1 MKKATSQQ
9 LTKMKSLLQNTEGKQ
24 TYELRGIFSHYLQ
37 ILTDIDQFSQF
48 KSDFSMKLIKFDF
61 QSDKA
66 YITNEI
72 KELMKSSIEYYSENL

>member
-1 MKKATSQQ
+1 MKKATTQQ
-9 LTKMKSLLQNTEGKQ
+9 LAKMKSLLQDTVGKQ
-24 TYELRGIFSHYLQ
+24 TYELRGIFTHYLQ
-37 ILTDIDQFSQF
+37 ILTDINQFSQF

-61 QSDKA
+61 QSDKT

>member
-9 LTKMKSLLQNTEGKQ
+9 IAKMKSLLQETIGRE

-48 KSDFSMKLIKFDF
+48 KNDFNMKLIKFDF
-61 QSDKA
+61 QSDKT
-66 YITNEI
+66 YIINEI
-72 KELMKSSIEYYSENL
+72 RGLMKSSIEYYSENL